1 MKFIFFSYYIQAS
14 IESRFVDLVKQPDL
28 DLYVTWAAL
37 ENALKG
43 LKEAI
48 DSSKQQMPP
57 SPPQLPTQ
65 PQSLP
70 TVQTNQA
77 YTQTTSPLPP
87 KQLKK
92 SPPST
97 PQNPTKE
104 LEELLSKLGT
114 LNERHE
120 HLKEEVDKL
129 RDELAKRPTTG
140 GAFKLPDDFA
150 QRLDEIKLIKAA
162 LEELKNNLNGESSKR
177 LQLESVIAN
186 INHEIENMKNV
197 LKELLKSA
205 ELNRDEIAV
214 SSFFFLK

>member
-1 MKFIFFSYYIQAS
+1 M
-14 IESRFVDLVKQPDL
+14 VKQPDL

-48 DSSKQQMPP
+48 DSKQTTPA
-57 SPPQLPTQ
+57 LTQ
-65 PQSLP
+65 PQSQPQTAQP
-70 TVQTNQA
+70 TVQTHQA

-87 KQLKK
+87 KVIKK
-92 SPPST
+92 STPPST

-104 LEELLSKLGT
+104 LEELLNKLGT

-120 HLKEEVDKL
+120 RLKEEVDKL
-129 RDELAKRPTTG
+129 RDELAKKPTT

-162 LEELKNNLNGESSKR
+162 LEELKNNLNSESSKR

-186 INHEIENMKNV
+186 INHEIDNMKNV

-205 ELNRDEIAV
+205 ELNRDDIAV
-214 SSFFFLK
+214 RTIVFLAI